1 MRSILEFEAEAIRN
15 IPVSENYNKV
25 VDIIVEQVHNQNGK
39 LVISGMGKA
48 GQVGQNLATTFC
60 STGT

>member
-1 MRSILEFEAEAIRN
+1 MKSIIELEAQSIRN
-15 IPVSENYNKV
+15 IPITEMYNEA

-48 GQVGQNLATTFC
+48 DKLVKT
-60 STGT
+60 